1 MSSNITSKPLF
12 PQALTTSFSHRLS
25 QSNSALFSNLS
36 TSRASKRQ
44 ATSKVNYAEDYPDID
59 FDFEDSNN
67 NNGVGAG
74 ASGAGVSG
82 ILNSG
87 AGGVL
92 MNNNNGVGAFNG
104 GIIDGNHYNTINALG
119 DALGGGGGGAGS
131 DGASANANGTSVSGN
146 RDFEDD
152 DDYVEDD
159 DEKNDATYEDP
170 NAAFD
175 IYRNLILN
183 SNNSSINLS
192 NYHGNKEA
200 PQELPRIVFTP
211 FEVLSNS
218 ATPEVIIPI
227 KLKINTSGAVINDC
241 FLWNLNETLV
251 TPETHA
257 SIMSQELDLARN
269 TESSIANQIKD
280 QIQSYKDLLANPNNA
295 IIDQFL
301 SNEKEFHVVLDIS
314 ANIGE
319 DFYTDKIEWNLLD
332 DTYTPEM
339 FAKSVCNDIGL
350 KPEFE
355 TAIAVAIYEEI
366 YKFKRELIENPQ
378 QVSQNMDS
386 LPFFNLINPDDASK
400 SIVQGLRYDTKKYG
414 EEFSPTVEKL
424 SEWEIEKRE
433 TEKER
438 NLRRRKRE
446 TLRVVSGVTR

>member
-25 QSNSALFSNLS
+25 QSNNALFSNLS

-67 NNGVGAG
+67 NNGNGNG
-74 ASGAGVSG
+74 NLLGNAGVV
-82 ILNSG
+82 NSHG
-87 AGGVL
+87 FA
-92 MNNNNGVGAFNG
+92 G
-104 GIIDGNHYNTINALG
+104 GIIDGSHYNTINGLDAISG
-119 DALGGGGGGAGS
+119 DV
-131 DGASANANGTSVSGN
+131 ANGNSGGVAGN
-146 RDFEDD
+146 RDFDD
-152 DDYVEDD
+152 DDEYVEED

-170 NAAFD
+170 NAAYD

-192 NYHGNKEA
+192 NYQGNKEA
-200 PQELPRIVFTP
+200 PHELPEVVFTP
-211 FEVLSNS
+211 FEILSNS
-218 ATPEVIIPI
+218 ANPEVIIPI
-227 KLKINTSGAVINDC
+227 KLKISTSGAVINDC
-241 FLWNLNETLV
+241 FLWNLNESLI
-251 TPETHA
+251 TPESYA
-257 SIMSQELDLARN
+257 SIMSQELDLNRN
-269 TESSIANQIKD
+269 TETSIANQIKD
-280 QIQSYKDLLANPNNA
+280 QIQSYKELLANPNNA

-355 TAIAVAIYEEI
+355 TAIAVAIYDEI

-378 QVSQNMDS
+378 QVSQNIDS

-400 SIVQGLRYDTKKYG
+400 SIVQGIRYDTKKYG

>member
-25 QSNSALFSNLS
+25 QSNNALFSNLS

-67 NNGVGAG
+67 NNGNGNG
-74 ASGAGVSG
+74 NLLGNAGVV
-82 ILNSG
+82 NSHG
-87 AGGVL
+87 FA
-92 MNNNNGVGAFNG
+92 G
-104 GIIDGNHYNTINALG
+104 GIIDGSHYNTINGLDAISG
-119 DALGGGGGGAGS
+119 DV
-131 DGASANANGTSVSGN
+131 ANGNSGSVAGN
-146 RDFEDD
+146 RDFDD
-152 DDYVEDD
+152 DDEYVEED

-170 NAAFD
+170 NAAYD

-192 NYHGNKEA
+192 NYQGNKEA
-200 PQELPRIVFTP
+200 PHELPEVVFTP
-211 FEVLSNS
+211 FEILSNS
-218 ATPEVIIPI
+218 ANPEVIIPI
-227 KLKINTSGAVINDC
+227 KLKISTSGAVINDC
-241 FLWNLNETLV
+241 FLWNLNESLI
-251 TPETHA
+251 TPESYA
-257 SIMSQELDLARN
+257 SIMSQELDLNRN
-269 TESSIANQIKD
+269 TETSIANQIKD
-280 QIQSYKDLLANPNNA
+280 QIQSYKELLANPNNA

-355 TAIAVAIYEEI
+355 TAIAVAIYDEI

-378 QVSQNMDS
+378 QVSQNIDS

-400 SIVQGLRYDTKKYG
+400 SIVQGIRYDTKKYG